1 MPERNT
7 ENLPEIRVLPDDVA
21 NKIAAGE
28 VVERPASVVKELVE
42 NSIDAG
48 ATRID
53 IEFKNGGKSFIKV
66 SDNGIGMTP
75 NQAVLCL
82 EPHAT
87 SKIRSAP
94 DLNKITSYGFRGE
107 AIPSIASVSRFTL
120 KTRPAGSAEGTL
132 VKVVGGQIEESRSC
146 GMAFGTEIVVES
158 LFCSVPARRKF
169 LKSDAVEAGHIVKL
183 CRLYALA
190 LPHISFSLAENSRV
204 LFRSEKN
211 PDIIGRVDKIFGR
224 EISSKIIP
232 LKKVSSGAMSVEGA
246 VLKPGE
252 FCASTKYVC
261 TYINSRPVDL
271 RAAYYAIKDAYGASI
286 PRGKYAAAFLFI
298 NIPPEDVDVN
308 VHPAK
313 REVRLK
319 NEFIVR
325 DFLYENI
332 LRTLENFSLMP
343 SGVGKS
349 ALKPQYVNQHGVL
362 EFHRGALLEKDQKD
376 GADATNSKA
385 EEKASFICHNPEER
399 KPENA
404 AKLNISKDTF
414 AAEDYSHIPL
424 KSTPAQ
430 YEGHAISGNISFQEF
445 IDDGQLQNKDA
456 GGSAL
461 ANGWEFLAFYRE
473 KYILFQTPKALVM
486 MSVPAALK
494 RINYENILKSK
505 QEEHKAASQR
515 LAISPIL
522 NLDRASAEFFESAL
536 EHFNTCGF
544 DIEPFGKGTYK
555 IRAVPTWLETS
566 PEKFLKDFLEEAQSR
581 NVSIKSRRIERTAFA
596 LMAVKRAFGAGIPQT
611 KECALKLLEE
621 LFSCSMPMLSPDG
634 KPTCKEIDFPFK

>member
-1 MPERNT
+1 MPEQST
-7 ENLPEIRVLPDDVA
+7 EKLPEIRVLPDDVA

-42 NSIDAG
+42 NAIDAG

-53 IEFKNGGKSFIKV
+53 IEFRNGGKSFIKV
-66 SDNGIGMTP
+66 ADNGLGMTP
-75 NQAVLCL
+75 NQAILCL

-87 SKIRSAP
+87 SKIKSAP

-120 KTRPAGSAEGTL
+120 KTRTAGSPEGTL
-132 VKVVGGQIEESRSC
+132 VRVSGGEILENHSC
-146 GMAFGTEIVVES
+146 GMAFGTEITVES

-190 LPHISFSLAENSRV
+190 LPHISFSLTENSRV

-232 LKKVSSGAMSVEGA
+232 LKKVSKGSMSVEGA

-319 NEFIVR
+319 NEFLVR

-332 LRTLENFSLMP
+332 LRSLEGFSILP
-343 SGVGKS
+343 
-349 ALKPQYVNQHGVL
+349 LT
-362 EFHRGALLEKDQKD
+362 R
-376 GADATNSKA
+376 ATEA
-385 EEKASFICHNPEER
+385 ASFKPPAPHGGGGAQASAWQNIERGSENPKTPAACAGGSGGDFQHLAAAGSTSGGLGGGGDF
-399 KPENA
+399 KPPCA
-404 AKLNISKDTF
+404 SPGAPQADIGAFAKTASQEF
-414 AAEDYSHIPL
+414 AAE
-424 KSTPAQ
+424 KGAFA
-430 YEGHAISGNISFQEF
+430 EGKKGA
-445 IDDGQLQNKDA
+445 
-456 GGSAL
+456 AL

-486 MSVPAALK
+486 MSVSAALK
-494 RINYENILKSK
+494 RINYEHILRA
-505 QEEHKAASQR
+505 QDGGEKAASQR
-515 LAISPIL
+515 LVIFPIL
-522 NLDRASAEFFESAL
+522 NLDSASAEFFESAL
-536 EHFNTCGF
+536 ENFNACGF
-544 DIEPFGKGTYK
+544 DIEPFGRGAYK
-555 IRAVPTWLETS
+555 IRAVPAWLEAS

-581 NVSIKSRRIERTAFA
+581 SASIKSRRIESAAFA

-611 KECALKLLEE
+611 KECALKLLDD

-634 KPTCKEIDFPFK
+634 RPTCKEIDFPFK